1 MQKSSSTSTR
11 VPLNSLVKRDLR
23 KQVED
28 FASEDNRSLS
38 SMVEILLQEAIE
50 NRQMVP
56 RKSA

>member
-11 VPLNSLVKRDLR
+11 VSLNSLVKRDLR

-28 FASEDNRSLS
+28 FANEDNRSIS
-38 SMVEILLQEAIE
+38 SMVEILLQEAVE
-50 NRQMVP
+50 NRQMAP